1 MQPSSLK
8 DASSSS
14 HRHRHHSSSLK
25 SSKQHPKLRT
35 LFLLIIAYSL
45 GWTAR
50 ILRDNN
56 SIIIGYEDWFGQQL
70 LLDLPKNNNKNKK
83 TFADRM
89 LQQQQQQMENMAINV
104 QQQEGE
110 RCALCF
116 FGLPR
121 SYKTMVLPSIRKNI
135 LQPNARYNCDV
146 FVHFFY
152 KEKEDA
158 GRFNDGGIIDPTEIL
173 LLEDAVQQ
181 VMKPS
186 ASTIIRFVND
196 TEKEFFQKRKVQLHR
211 YATAIEP
218 IRKRRLYY
226 PWRENDWSFESQ
238 VNVVKQWHSIDA
250 VFDLMTLYHGASNNN
265 TTYTR
270 VGMFRNDVMFLTPID
285 IFHLG
290 SGSKN
295 TNTNHPIWDEGNNH
309 FVIPDFANHPVNDRM
324 VYGPYEAVKIWATKR
339 FELIEER
346 AKIPAFAGRVLH
358 SERFLKHSIIPRMEK
373 VVSSDKV
380 LNPDICFV
388 RTRPNSVAIYN
399 DCILG
404 KTTNTSSSSS
414 FQEEEEY
421 WIQQIEEIYG
431 QPCPNRITSDSLLGV
446 AYLKC

>member
-8 DASSSS
+8 DASSST

-56 SIIIGYEDWFGQQL
+56 SIIMIGYEDWFGQQL
-70 LLDLPKNNNKNKK
+70 LLDLPNNNHNKNKK

-89 LQQQQQQMENMAINV
+89 LKQQQQQHMGNMAINV
-104 QQQEGE
+104 QQEEGE

-121 SYKTMVLPSIRKNI
+121 SYKTM
-135 LQPNARYNCDV
+135 
-146 FVHFFY
+146 
-152 KEKEDA
+152 EKEDA

-186 ASTIIRFVND
+186 TSTIIRFIND
-196 TEKEFFQKRKVQLHR
+196 TENEFFQKRKVQLHR

-250 VFDLMTLYHGASNNN
+250 VFDLMTLYHDGTSASKNNN
-265 TTYTR
+265 NTYTR

-295 TNTNHPIWDEGNNH
+295 TNNQNDQNNHPIWDEGNNH

-339 FELIEER
+339 FQLIEER

-404 KTTNTSSSSS
+404 KTTNISSS
-414 FQEEEEY
+414 FQEEEQY

-431 QPCPNRITSDSLLGV
+431 QPCPHRTTSDSLLGV